1 MQVRYAN
8 YDDYQFCYS
17 YRGRPGYRP
26 SVLMLHGF
34 SAHKDMWLAIVKVGI
49 HFCHAISE
57 SCQS

>member
-26 SVLMLHGF
+26 SILMLHGF
-34 SAHKDMWLAIVKVGI
+34 SAHKDMWLSIVKVG
-49 HFCHAISE
+49 FRFYRVAPY
-57 SCQS
+57 